1 MVLTNNN
8 ATALGR
14 HLTVARN
21 RSRATISKRGRKLGS
36 IEISRSLRG
45 LAPFQEAINEVTGRA
60 GFGWLSFFKNL
71 ANWIEGDRQPPN
83 DLAKNNAEIFSFS
96 PLERGGFQVLF
107 QPGRLSSLDEGGGGV
122 EKGLIIT
129 GFFPR
134 VKLPRCK
141 INRRG
146 LRRRWK
152 LRENATRYPPKETGT
167 QGG

>member
-83 DLAKNNAEIFSFS
+83 DLAKKQCGNFLLFASRTRRISGIVS
-96 PLERGGFQVLF
+96 ARAIVLF
-107 QPGRLSSLDEGGGGV
+107 GWR
-122 EKGLIIT
+122 
-129 GFFPR
+129 
-134 VKLPRCK
+134 
-141 INRRG
+141 RRG
-146 LRRRWK
+146 S
-152 LRENATRYPPKETGT
+152 RERINYNGLLSTRKAASMQNKSSRITPPMKVERKRDSIST
-167 QGG
+167 

>member
-71 ANWIEGDRQPPN
+71 ANRIEGDRQPPN

-107 QPGRLSSLDEGGGGV
+107 QPGRLSSLDEGGGRI
-122 EKGLIIT
+122 EKGLIIY
-129 GFFPR
+129 
-134 VKLPRCK
+134 
-141 INRRG
+141 NG
-146 LRRRWK
+146 L
-152 LRENATRYPPKETGT
+152 LSTRKAASMQNKSSRITPPMKVERKRDSIST
-167 QGG
+167 